1 MLRKTDPAPK
11 PHVDETWLYKTY
23 TLMIGYQDTKTED
36 QVVEYQEL
44 LTRRAA
50 VADEIV
56 KTIDTLG
63 ELVAEERELQD
74 RLRRLGEAAGVKA
87 TPFSTAVTVTD
98 AINSELTRAGL
109 SPRRADPRMRLT
121 ALVVDQ
127 NRRYRS
133 QREVRQQV
141 VDQSAA

>member
-1 MLRKTDPAPK
+1 
-11 PHVDETWLYKTY
+11 
-23 TLMIGYQDTKTED
+23 MIGYRDTKQED
-36 QVVEYQEL
+36 VVVEYQEL
-44 LTRRAA
+44 LARRAQ
-50 VADEIV
+50 VADAIV
-56 KTIDTLG
+56 ATIDKLG

-87 TPFSTAVTVTD
+87 TPFSTAVTTVD
-98 AINSELTRAGL
+98 AVNSELTRVGL

-127 NRRYRS
+127 NRRYRA

-141 VDQSAA
+141 AGQSAT

>member
-1 MLRKTDPAPK
+1 
-11 PHVDETWLYKTY
+11 
-23 TLMIGYQDTKTED
+23 MIGYRDTDTED
-36 QVVEYQEL
+36 VVVEYQEL
-44 LTRRAA
+44 LARRAQ
-50 VADEIV
+50 VADAIV
-56 KTIDTLG
+56 ATIDKLG

-87 TPFSTAVTVTD
+87 TPFSTAVTTVD
-98 AINSELTRAGL
+98 AVNSELTRVGL

-127 NRRYRS
+127 NRRYRA

>member
-1 MLRKTDPAPK
+1 
-11 PHVDETWLYKTY
+11 
-23 TLMIGYQDTKTED
+23 
-36 QVVEYQEL
+36 VEYQEL
-44 LTRRAA
+44 LARRAQ
-50 VADEIV
+50 VADAIV
-56 KTIDTLG
+56 ATIDKLG

-87 TPFSTAVTVTD
+87 TPFSTAVTTVD
-98 AINSELTRAGL
+98 AVNSELTRVGL

-127 NRRYRS
+127 NRRYRA

-141 VDQSAA
+141 AGQSAA

>member
-1 MLRKTDPAPK
+1 M
-11 PHVDETWLYKTY
+11 V
-23 TLMIGYQDTKTED
+23 GYHDTKQED
-36 QVVEYQEL
+36 VVVEYQEL
-44 LTRRAA
+44 LARRAQ
-50 VADEIV
+50 VADAIV
-56 KTIDTLG
+56 ATIDKLG

-87 TPFSTAVTVTD
+87 TPFSTAVTTVD
-98 AINSELTRAGL
+98 AVNSELTRVGL

-127 NRRYRS
+127 NRRYRA

-141 VDQSAA
+141 AGQSAA

>member
-1 MLRKTDPAPK
+1 M
-11 PHVDETWLYKTY
+11 
-23 TLMIGYQDTKTED
+23 
-36 QVVEYQEL
+36 EYQEL
-44 LTRRAA
+44 LARRAQ
-50 VADEIV
+50 VADAIV
-56 KTIDTLG
+56 ATIDKLG

-87 TPFSTAVTVTD
+87 TPFSTAVTTVD
-98 AINSELTRAGL
+98 AVNSELTRVGL

-127 NRRYRS
+127 NRRYRA

-141 VDQSAA
+141 AGQSAA

>member
-1 MLRKTDPAPK
+1 M
-11 PHVDETWLYKTY
+11 V
-23 TLMIGYQDTKTED
+23 GYHDTKQED
-36 QVVEYQEL
+36 VVVEYQEL
-44 LTRRAA
+44 LARRAQ
-50 VADEIV
+50 VADAIV
-56 KTIDTLG
+56 ATIDKLG

-87 TPFSTAVTVTD
+87 TPFSTAVTTVD
-98 AINSELTRAGL
+98 AVNSELTRVGL

-127 NRRYRS
+127 NRRYRA